1 MPREVRQRIVRP
13 ATPEEKERHRQIRE
27 QVEEELPE
35 LKRWA
40 REAAARDA
48 GRIPVGTVF
57 GEEEAHVVRAID
69 QYAANHALAN
79 RSAVVRKARP
89 TPAHRYRAETEL
101 RRGGQA
107 GKGIRSIS
115 A

>member
-79 RSAVVRKARP
+79 RSAVVRKAL
-89 TPAHRYRAETEL
+89 AQLLHIDIE
-101 RRGGQA
+101 Q
-107 GKGIRSIS
+107 KQN
-115 A
+115 